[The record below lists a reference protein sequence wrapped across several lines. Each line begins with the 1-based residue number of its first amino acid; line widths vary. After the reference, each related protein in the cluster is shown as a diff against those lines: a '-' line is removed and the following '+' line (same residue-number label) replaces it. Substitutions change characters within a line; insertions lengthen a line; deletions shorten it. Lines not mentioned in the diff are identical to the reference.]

1 MNKPLQISNR
11 LESIPEALSIYIN
24 QLVYDLRRM
33 GKDITVLSLGE
44 AFFDIPLLNFKKL
57 DIGKGFHYSDSQG
70 LPELRNK
77 ISNYYKNNYNSP
89 VEPDNI
95 LISAGSKILLFMV
108 MQAILNQGDEVLI
121 IEPAWLSYQE
131 QCRLVGAEPVF
142 IKYDEEIENF
152 GKYITDKTKVL
163 IINNPNNPAGR
174 LYTKSEL
181 LLIYN
186 ICRKQGIYV
195 VVDEAYSDFVG
206 SNQFIS
212 MASVVPDKDG
222 IIVVNSLS
230 KNMGMS
236 GWRVGYAI
244 SSIEII
250 RSLLKLNQHLI
261 TCAPTILQEYM
272 AYYFDKVISI
282 TLPQVD
288 QVVKKREKI
297 SKMIDKLGL
306 KRLAGTCTFYFFINV
321 EKFLGTYLELS
332 LILLLKHSISV
343 VPGSAY
349 GQSTKDFIRV
359 SIGAEP
365 EERIWDALCV
375 IRDTINS
382 NISEINAIDEQIK
395 NLGFLKYE
403 DIHNI

>member
-1 MNKPLQISNR
+1 
-11 LESIPEALSIYIN
+11 
-24 QLVYDLRRM
+24 
-33 GKDITVLSLGE
+33 
-44 AFFDIPLLNFKKL
+44 
-57 DIGKGFHYSDSQG
+57 
-70 LPELRNK
+70 
-77 ISNYYKNNYNSP
+77 
-89 VEPDNI
+89 
-95 LISAGSKILLFMV
+95 
-108 MQAILNQGDEVLI
+108 
-121 IEPAWLSYQE
+121 LSYQE
-131 QCRLVGAEPVF
+131 QCRLVGAVPVF
-142 IKYDEEIENF
+142 IKYNEEIENF
-152 GKYITDKTKVL
+152 GNYITDKTKVL

-206 SNQFIS
+206 SKQFFS

-244 SSIEII
+244 SSNEII

-321 EKFLGTYLELS
+321 EKFLGTSLELS

-382 NISEINAIDEQIK
+382 NISEIKAIDEQIK